1 MKFAGSNTLEAI
13 ITKIKSLIAA
23 ATQAAEGASSAAS
36 AAQSQ
41 AKYFGT
47 CATAAG
53 TAAKVVTCT
62 GFSLL
67 AGVRIAVTFTYAN
80 TASSVSF
87 NINGT
92 GAVDGVWMGSTSSAA
107 NLWEAGETLI
117 LVYNGSN
124 LVITK
129 PKSVQSADSA
139 TKLASSRTI
148 SLTGGVTGSGT
159 FDGSGDLA
167 IPTTI
172 AGNAPSATKLQTA
185 RTIELTGGVTGS
197 GQFDGSGNLQIA
209 TTIAGNAATATK
221 LASARTIQLTGAVT
235 GSATFDGSANC
246 SISTTISSV
255 AASAITGTLPI
266 SKGGTGATTAA
277 AALKALG
284 GASTTTYTVS
294 VNTTWSSYSGGGY
307 YKTVTVSGM
316 LSTDN
321 PVADIVLSTDVSA
334 SKLQLEAWAC
344 VSHITTANN
353 SITIYCYDSKPT
365 VTMSVQFLCVRAA

>member
-1 MKFAGSNTLEAI
+1 MKYAGSNTISAVI
-13 ITKIKSLIAA
+13 AKIKSLIAA

-53 TAAKVVTCT
+53 TAAKVVSCT

-67 AGVRIAVTFTYAN
+67 AGARIAVTFTYAN

-87 NINGT
+87 NVNGT
-92 GAVDGVWMGSTSSAA
+92 GAVTGVWMGSTSSAA

-117 LVYNGSN
+117 LVYNGTN
-124 LVITK
+124 FVIIK

-148 SLTGGVTGSGT
+148 SLAGGVTGSGN
-159 FDGSGDLA
+159 FDGSGNLS

-185 RTIELTGGVTGS
+185 RTI
-197 GQFDGSGNLQIA
+197 
-209 TTIAGNAATATK
+209 
-221 LASARTIQLTGAVT
+221 QLTGAVS
-235 GSATFDGSANC
+235 GSGTFDGSGDL
-246 SISTTISSV
+246 SISTSISSV
-255 AASAITGTLPI
+255 PASAISGTLPI
-266 SKGGTGATTAA
+266 NKGGTGATTAA
-277 AALKALG
+277 AALSALG
-284 GASTTTYTVS
+284 GASTITYTVS
-294 VNTTWSSYSGGGY
+294 VPKSWSSYSGGGY
-307 YKTVTVSGM
+307 YKTITVSGM
-316 LSTDN
+316 RASDN
-321 PVADIVLSTDVSA
+321 PVADIILSTDVSA

-353 SITIYCYDSKPT
+353 SITIYCYDSAPT
-365 VTMSVQFLCVRAA
+365 VAMSVQFLCVRAA